1 MMGHQ
6 AGLFVTGILLA
17 QPIVADMGTG
27 DDHGAEHRR
36 DLLSR
41 LTQGFLTKDQN
52 RRQHE

>member
-1 MMGHQ
+1 MGHQ

-27 DDHGAEHRR
+27 AEHRR

-41 LTQGFLTKDQN
+41 LTQGFLTNDQN